1 MNVFEH
7 EDQLAGL
14 ESNSS
19 LLEKLR
25 TIHASLRKRHPGID
39 RVAVAIYDD
48 DTDALRTLISANDG
62 ANPLQRYECRLADAP
77 SLEMVFRERKP
88 RLVQD
93 LALFERGEHVHTKK
107 IAGEGFRS
115 SYTIPVL
122 QNDHFIGFV
131 FFNSRTIEAFSSDL
145 VDELDVWAHL
155 IGSIVAHE
163 ATASRMLVGAIKTA
177 SDLVHAHDPETYV
190 HLQRMARYAR
200 LIAQQLTETGRAT
213 LTDEDIER
221 IFWFAPMHDLG
232 KIGIPDSVLTK
243 PARLDG
249 DEIEVMQQHSELG
262 ATMIDQ
268 LIENFDLRTL
278 HGIEMLREVALMHH
292 EALDGSGYP
301 DGLAGDEI
309 PLTARII
316 AVADIFDALTSPRP
330 YKRAWSVEEA
340 FETLRQMAERK
351 LDRNCVDAL
360 IEREADLRDIQRTFR
375 G

>member
-14 ESNSS
+14 ESSSS
-19 LLEKLR
+19 LLEKLQ
-25 TIHASLRKRHPGID
+25 TIHTSLRHRHPGIG

-48 DTDALRTLISANDG
+48 DTDALRTLISSNDG
-62 ANPLQRYECRLADAP
+62 DNPLQRYECKLADAP

-93 LALFERGEHVHTKK
+93 LALFERGVHTHTKK

-115 SYTIPVL
+115 SYTIPVF
-122 QNDHFIGFV
+122 QSDRFIGFV
-131 FFNSRTIEAFSSDL
+131 FFNSRTIEAFSRDL

-155 IGSIVAHE
+155 IGSLVAHE
-163 ATASRMLVGAIKTA
+163 VTASKMLVGAIKTA
-177 SDLVHAHDPETYV
+177 SDLVHAHDPETYE

-200 LIAQQLTETGRAT
+200 LIAVQLTETGRCS
-213 LTDEDIER
+213 LTDEEIER

-232 KIGIPDSVLTK
+232 KIGIPDAVLTK
-243 PARLDG
+243 PARLDAEEL
-249 DEIEVMQQHSELG
+249 DVMRQHTEMG
-262 ATMIDQ
+262 ATMLDR
-268 LIENFDLRTL
+268 LVANFDLRSI
-278 HGIEMLREVALMHH
+278 HGIQALREVALMHH

-301 DGLAGDEI
+301 EGLTGDEI
-309 PLTARII
+309 PLVARIV

-330 YKRAWSVEEA
+330 YKRAWSIDEA

-360 IEREADLRDIQRTFR
+360 VEREEDVRRIQERFR
-375 G
+375 